1 MHTRAFCA
9 FYSTQKLISYFQL
22 DSKDQ
27 ALDELESRA
36 SLHNLHLEA
45 VVSPTEVSQTGG
57 DKPVETV
64 NREGINRS
72 ELEDFEAMKLQVTKF
87 YGCGTLSASCLQY
100 GKYISGL
107 ALMPSGIKRH

>member
-1 MHTRAFCA
+1 MHFIRLKKF
-9 FYSTQKLISYFQL
+9 ISYFQL

-57 DKPVETV
+57 DKPVETTDP
-64 NREGINRS
+64 EGLNRS
-72 ELEDFEAMKLQVTKF
+72 ELEDFGAMKLQVTKF
-87 YGCGTLSASCLQY
+87 YV
-100 GKYISGL
+100 GL
-107 ALMPSGIKRH
+107 